1 MTKTRLRLNI
11 FSTSVAAA
19 LALSAG
25 PVLAGATDVGT
36 IHGRSAPTPKVTAM
50 GTDAT
55 GTNAPGR
62 NIAADK
68 YGKGRYQVDLEL
80 VEGLRTGTEAHVA
93 NLMGRS
99 AAPGQQR
106 AHWDMQ
112 FSTVGDDP
120 ES

>member
-1 MTKTRLRLNI
+1 MTTRKLRLSI
-11 FSTSVAAA
+11 FSTSIAAA

-25 PVLAGATDVGT
+25 PALAGAIDVAT
-36 IHGRSAPTPKVTAM
+36 IHGRSAPTPEVTAM

-62 NIAADK
+62 NIAASK

-80 VEGLRTGTEAHVA
+80 VEGLRTGTKVHVA

-106 AHWDMQ
+106 AHWNLQ
-112 FSTVGDDP
+112 FSTIGDDP